1 MPSTPCSAAPPAP
14 AEGAANRFQ
23 ARRAR
28 RTFDCPELSLLIA
41 DAAPAVDP
49 EAPVATPHRHP
60 QWLLLVVLDGDQW
73 MEVEGRRVRV
83 ERGRL
88 LMLPPARLHRPLPQ
102 HGTPTQLVLLVED
115 DWLAA
120 LAGTQGLDPEALRVA
135 LLLPIEGHEVLA
147 VAERLAREH
156 LGRLPGREAML
167 RLLAEQL
174 ARLCL
179 RALAERPAS
188 ARTARLVEQ
197 AVVYVETHLA
207 EPLSR
212 ARIAAHLGVSCA
224 TLDRLLRTRLGC
236 SPRELIYRSRLA
248 RARALLAH
256 TECSITEVAAE
267 CGFASPSH
275 LASRFRVAE
284 GCSPRRYRARLRP
297 G

>member
-1 MPSTPCSAAPPAP
+1 M
-14 AEGAANRFQ
+14 
-23 ARRAR
+23 
-28 RTFDCPELSLLIA
+28 
-41 DAAPAVDP
+41 
-49 EAPVATPHRHP
+49 
-60 QWLLLVVLDGDQW
+60 VLDGDQW
-73 MEVEGRRVRV
+73 MEVEGRRLRI
-83 ERGRL
+83 ERGRM
-88 LMLPPARLHRPLPQ
+88 LMLPPARMHRPLPQ
-102 HGTPTQLVLLVED
+102 RGMPTQLVLLVED
-115 DWLAA
+115 SWLVA
-120 LAGTQGLDPEALRVA
+120 LASTQELDLEALRAPMLKPV
-135 LLLPIEGHEVLA
+135 EGHEVLA

-174 ARLCL
+174 AHLCL

-212 ARIAAHLGVSCA
+212 ETIASHLGVSRA
-224 TLDRLLRTRLGC
+224 TLDRLLSARLGC
-236 SPRELIYRSRLA
+236 SSRELIYRSRLA

-284 GCSPRRYRARLRP
+284 GCSPRRYRARLRR